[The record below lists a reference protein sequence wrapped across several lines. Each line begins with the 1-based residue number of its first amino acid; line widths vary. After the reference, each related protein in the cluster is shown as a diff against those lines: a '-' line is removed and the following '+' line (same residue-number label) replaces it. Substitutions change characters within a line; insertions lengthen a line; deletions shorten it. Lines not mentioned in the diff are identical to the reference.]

1 MQNIIENELFTVR
14 EATTADI
21 DMLIHIEEEVFTDS
35 WSRDSLASLFD
46 GERNVVLVACQNN
59 IVVGYITGWHV
70 HEEAE
75 IARLGVLHEARKQGI
90 ASALIT
96 ALIEDFDNLNVQ
108 KLSLEVRVSNK
119 AGFAIY
125 RKFGFAVRGRR
136 PRYYEDGE
144 DALVM
149 VKGEI
154 NE

>member
-1 MQNIIENELFTVR
+1 MQNIIENERFTIR
-14 EATTADI
+14 AATLADM
-21 DMLIHIEEEVFTDS
+21 DALLHIEEEVFMDS
-35 WSRDSLASLFD
+35 WSKESLVSLFD

-70 HEEAE
+70 HDEAE

-90 ASALIT
+90 ASALMT
-96 ALIEDFDNLNVQ
+96 ALIKALVDLKVQ

-119 AGFAIY
+119 PGFAIY
-125 RKFGFAVRGRR
+125 HKFGFAVRGRR

-149 VKGEI
+149 VKGEVQ
-154 NE
+154 

>member
-1 MQNIIENELFTVR
+1 MQNIIENERYVVR
-14 EATTADI
+14 AAKPEDLDT
-21 DMLIHIEEEVFTDS
+21 LLHIEEEVFMDS
-35 WSRDSLASLFD
+35 WSRDSLSSLFN
-46 GERNVVLVACQNN
+46 GERNVVLIACQKDV
-59 IVVGYITGWHV
+59 VVGYITGWHV

-90 ASALIT
+90 ASGLI
-96 ALIEDFDNLNVQ
+96 AAIIKEFDDLKVE

-125 RKFGFAVRGRR
+125 HKFGFAARGRR

-154 NE
+154 

>member
-1 MQNIIENELFTVR
+1 MQNITENEQFTIR
-14 EATTADI
+14 AATPTDLDA
-21 DMLIHIEEEVFTDS
+21 LIHIEEEVFMDS
-35 WSRDSLASLFD
+35 WSRDSLSSLFD
-46 GERNVVLVACQNN
+46 GERNVVLVAHQND

-70 HEEAE
+70 HDEAE

-90 ASALIT
+90 ASALMA
-96 ALIEDFDNLNVQ
+96 ALIKDFGGLKVQ

-119 AGFAIY
+119 PGFAIY
-125 RKFGFAVRGRR
+125 HKFGFAVRGRR